1 METNERFQMTYS
13 ARQQEELQALRK
25 KYAPPEE
32 DKLRRLRALDQGVSR
47 RASAPAI
54 SIGVVGTLLL
64 GLGMSLIMT
73 DLGALLQGLALPVG
87 VAAGLV
93 GMALLACAYPLYRRI
108 LERERRRAA
117 PEILRLTD
125 ELLQ

>member
-13 ARQQEELQALRK
+13 ARQQEELQALRR

-32 DKLRRLRALDQGVSR
+32 DKLQRLRALDRAVDR
-47 RASAPAI
+47 RATNPAI
-54 SIGVVGTLLL
+54 SMGIIGTLLL

-73 DLGALLQGLALPVG
+73 DLGALLPGLALPVG
-87 VAAGLV
+87 IGSGLV
-93 GMALLACAYPLYRRI
+93 GMALLAGAYPLYRRR